1 MKNIVIDL
9 GNYNTK
15 YVGDNKGVFSSKFS
29 TGFNANGEAFERVN
43 FNNKTTYISVGE
55 LDREYNKVDK
65 NYMPIALYGLNKA
78 TSDTNVN
85 LCLLLPVNQLLN
97 KDKLIEQFK
106 GKQFEYKVNDK
117 IVKKYIHNV
126 AILPEGYVSYYSLDQ
141 VDAKKKDIILIDIGS
156 RTINVASF
164 IEGKLERNF
173 TIKLGIFDL
182 YRIIKELENAKGN
195 DYVEE
200 DIERLIKRKKIIV
213 ADEVYLDF
221 LKQVLNAVKGN
232 INIKNYDVIFA
243 AGGSLVLKTYIEEN
257 TPATIHPEGLYS
269 NALGALNLC
278 NQVWK

>member
-15 YVGDNKGVFSSKFS
+15 FVGDKKGNFSSKFS
-29 TGFNANGEAFERVN
+29 TGFNANGEAFESVS

-97 KDKLIEQFK
+97 KGKLIEQFK

-117 IVKKYIHNV
+117 VVKKYIHNV

-141 VDAKKKDIILIDIGS
+141 VEANKRDIILIDIGS

-213 ADEVYLDF
+213 ADQVYLDF